1 MHETNRFQE
10 QWNVPPLSPQRQE
23 RILNLTMKKIQSQQ
37 QPRRRKWALPVLAAA
52 VVLLLAGTV
61 LAASTLGLF
70 DLSRLFGDRA
80 ALLEPGITQYDPA
93 PETVLEA
100 QSPLEA
106 AKITAEDYHFRLLD
120 GVTLGGDLLY
130 ARMDV
135 SRVSDAVPDFPASG
149 DGLRLGDY
157 DAAWFTE
164 SSNDGTR
171 RIVAYAL
178 ADGSVP
184 ETVDLTL
191 SQEGESLLLFDDA
204 AVTREET
211 VNVSFDETGA
221 CVLQGASLSSVGL
234 TVWGSCTGTLS
245 AEAVL
250 TSAGGYPL
258 QLHDTPA
265 SSLTSS
271 QDEATEDGAGYL
283 AERQVNDD
291 GSFQLT
297 WLFTKPFAPVCDSLT
312 FSGVVYDLPAQT
324 TQQPA
329 APDPYV
335 PVLGTSADTQD
346 YRFTLETVS
355 ATPDSICAIVAME
368 PLTDYGR
375 THMDATPEL
384 VVSCQTKRLSGSSN
398 AILVESAEAKN
409 RYLVCFVGSGAEAME
424 AGDLL
429 TFELLSIYE
438 DGDTAE
444 RGYHL
449 FDIALEQVTGA
460 VTLTPETE
468 SPFSQVRLTPMT
480 LSLTAPIP
488 GDGAE
493 ALDQSLDVPEVVLT
507 YKDGG
512 TETILDG
519 TLTRTPFG
527 QPGILSSEI
536 QGTANGLSRQIYL
549 LSLPVDPTAVD
560 YVTIDGVIFHISN
573 S

>member
-1 MHETNRFQE
+1 MKHFS
-10 QWNVPPLSPQRQE
+10 PLWSLIP
-23 RILNLTMKKIQSQQ
+23 
-37 QPRRRKWALPVLAAA
+37 
-52 VVLLLAGTV
+52 G
-61 LAASTLGLF
+61 
-70 DLSRLFGDRA
+70 A
-80 ALLEPGITQYDPA
+80 ALLESGITQYDPA

-100 QSPLEA
+100 QSPQAE
-106 AKITAEDYHFRLLD
+106 AKITVEDYHFQLLD
-120 GVTLGGDLLY
+120 GVTLAGDLLY

-135 SRVSDAVPDFPASG
+135 SRLSDAVPDFPASG

-184 ETVDLTL
+184 ETVDVTL
-191 SQEGESLLLFDDA
+191 LQDGESLVLFDHA
-204 AVTREET
+204 AVTQEET
-211 VNVSFDETGA
+211 TNVSFDETGE

-258 QLHDTPA
+258 PLHDTSA
-265 SSLTSS
+265 SSLTSF
-271 QDEATEDGAGYL
+271 QDEAAEDGAGYL
-283 AERQVNDD
+283 AERQVNED
-291 GSFQLT
+291 GSFWLT
-297 WLFTKPFAPVCDSLT
+297 WLFTKPFAPACDSLT
-312 FSGVVYDLPAQT
+312 FSGVVYDMSAQT
-324 TQQPA
+324 TQQPTA
-329 APDPYV
+329 LEPYQ

-368 PLTDYGR
+368 PITDYGR

-384 VVSCQTKRLSGSSN
+384 VVSCQTKRMSGSSN
-398 AILVESAEAKN
+398 AILVESAAAKN
-409 RYLVCFVGSGAEAME
+409 RYLVYFVGSGEETME
-424 AGDLL
+424 TGDLI

-460 VTLTPETE
+460 VMLTTETE

-488 GDGAE
+488 GDSAE
-493 ALDQSLDVPEVVLT
+493 ALDQSLAVPEVILN
-507 YKDGG
+507 YKDGT

-536 QGTANGLSRQIYL
+536 QGAANGLSRQIYL
-549 LSLPVDPTAVD
+549 LSLPVDPAEVD
-560 YVTIDGVIFHISN
+560 CITIDGVIFRISA